1 MNSVSGDDKTKNMR
15 KLKILLPLFIL
26 ISVFFYLFYREGSLP
41 VNKKSTVF
49 KIFVIKQGDPL
60 DTIVNNLASEGLIR
74 NKIVFY
80 LIVKKLGI
88 ERKIQAGDF
97 KISANMNA
105 QEVATNLT
113 HGTIDIWLTLIEGM
127 RKEEMAQVISKT
139 LDIPEIEIVKTTKEG
154 YIFPDTYMLP
164 KNATMDN
171 VLSIIESNDKFVNV
185 IKTISKKSKL
195 TEKEVMILASL
206 VEREARQP
214 ATREKIAG
222 IILKRYKADWPLDLD
237 ATLQYVL
244 GYQPLEKTWWKNSL
258 TDEDK
263 KIDSPYNTY
272 KNKGL
277 PPEPIC
283 NPSLSSIEAVLNANP
298 NTPFWYYLTDKNGVM
313 HYAVTLEEHEA
324 NIRKYLR

>member
-1 MNSVSGDDKTKNMR
+1 MTKQKNMR

-26 ISVFFYLFYREGSLP
+26 ISVFFDLFYREGSLP

-313 HYAVTLEEHEA
+313 HYSVTLEEHEA

>member
-1 MNSVSGDDKTKNMR
+1 MTKQKNMR

>member
-1 MNSVSGDDKTKNMR
+1 M
-15 KLKILLPLFIL
+15 L
-26 ISVFFYLFYREGSLP
+26 ISVSFYLFYKEGSLP
-41 VNKKSTVF
+41 VNKKSNIS
-49 KIFVIKQGDPL
+49 KIFVVKQGEPL
-60 DTIVNNLASEGLIR
+60 DTIVNNLANESLIR

-97 KISANMNA
+97 KISENMNA

-127 RKEEMAQVISKT
+127 RKEEMAQAISKT
-139 LDIPEIEIVKTTKEG
+139 LDIPEIEIVRSTKEG
-154 YIFPDTYMLP
+154 YIFPDTYMVP
-164 KNATMDN
+164 KNATMDV
-171 VLSIIESNDKFVNV
+171 VLSIIKNNSKFVDV
-185 IKTISKKSKL
+185 LKTIGKKSKL

-222 IILKRYKADWPLDLD
+222 IILKRYQADWPLDLD

-244 GYQPLEKTWWKNSL
+244 GYQPLDKTWWKNSL

-283 NPSLSSIEAVLNANP
+283 SPSLSSIEAVLNANP
-298 NTPFWYYLTDKNGVM
+298 NTPYWYYLTDKNGVM
-313 HYAVTLEEHEA
+313 HYSITLEEHEA
-324 NIRKYLR
+324 NVNKYLQ

>member
-1 MNSVSGDDKTKNMR
+1 MTKQKNMR

-127 RKEEMAQVISKT
+127 RKEEMAQVVSKT